1 MTSEPS
7 ALPRPAV
14 KSATSGVFD
23 KRLLQPLI
31 SISRNDRAAGYAAS
45 LLLNVLDKGSDWG
58 FIRFGRLWSADDLVA
73 RLDAYPSDRWSD
85 LIPSIRALYHHWR
98 QAIRRHG
105 RAGVVLERL
114 ADAPE
119 GEAGDVV
126 RLTRLK

>member
-1 MTSEPS
+1 MPNLSIHPYGQCF
-7 ALPRPAV
+7 AV
-14 KSATSGVFD
+14 VE
-23 KRLLQPLI
+23 
-31 SISRNDRAAGYAAS
+31 
-45 LLLNVLDKGSDWG
+45 
-58 FIRFGRLWSADDLVA
+58 GRTFVAFAFNQQFADDLVE
-73 RLDAYPSDRWSD
+73 RLKAHPSDRWSD

-119 GEAGDVV
+119 GEASDIV